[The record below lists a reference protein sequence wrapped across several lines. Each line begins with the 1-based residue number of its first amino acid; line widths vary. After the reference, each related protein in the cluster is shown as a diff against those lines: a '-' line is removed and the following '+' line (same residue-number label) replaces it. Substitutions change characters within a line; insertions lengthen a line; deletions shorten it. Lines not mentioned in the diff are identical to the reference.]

1 MKLEIDSEIDD
12 IQIQIIP
19 LIDVIFCI
27 LTFFILAVLKM
38 KTSQSLNIDNPKAQS
53 NTTQPAERLIIS
65 LDPSGQTYVGQQP
78 ADRNSLAGEVRK
90 YLDGKPNG
98 TVVLNA
104 SQYASYSDV
113 IWILGELRQVG
124 GSRIALATAPMGVTS
139 QPANTSP
146 GFGTPGFGT
155 PGFGTPGFGTPGL
168 GTPGLG
174 VPGLGTPGLGTPG
187 LGTPGL
193 GTPGLG
199 TPGTNPS
206 GLGTPNNSGISPSN
220 GINNGV
226 QNPGYVNPAPVNPA
240 PAGTPPLGESQG
252 IQPQSPV
259 NPPSGSSSG
268 GTIDGQ
274 VPAQSQP

>member
-1 MKLEIDSEIDD
+1 MKLEIDSELDD
-12 IQIQIIP
+12 VQIQIIP

-53 NTTQPAERLIIS
+53 STTQPAERLIIS

-78 ADRNSLAGEVRK
+78 ADRNSLASEVRK

-124 GSRIALATAPMGVTS
+124 GSRIALATAPMGITQ
-139 QPANTSP
+139 QPAMQSP
-146 GFGTPGFGT
+146 GFGTPGL
-155 PGFGTPGFGTPGL
+155 GTPGFGTPGL

-174 VPGLGTPGLGTPG
+174 TPGFGTPGLGTPG

-193 GTPGLG
+193 GTPS
-199 TPGTNPS
+199 TNPN
-206 GLGTPNNSGISPSN
+206 GLFPSN
-220 GINNGV
+220 GIPNSSQSPLNPSYV
-226 QNPGYVNPAPVNPA
+226 NPGYVNPAPAVTSPGALGTQQQPA
-240 PAGTPPLGESQG
+240 
-252 IQPQSPV
+252 PV
-259 NPPSGSSSG
+259 NPPAGSSERS
-268 GTIDGQ
+268 IDGQ
-274 VPAQSQP
+274 TPPRSLDR

>member
-1 MKLEIDSEIDD
+1 MKLEIDSELDD
-12 IQIQIIP
+12 VQIQIIP

-53 NTTQPAERLIIS
+53 NTTQPAERMIIS
-65 LDPSGQTYVGQQP
+65 LDPNGQTYVGQQP
-78 ADRNSLAGEVRK
+78 ADRNSLASEVRK

-124 GSRIALATAPMGVTS
+124 GSRIALATAPMGITQ
-139 QPANTSP
+139 QPA
-146 GFGTPGFGT
+146 TPS
-155 PGFGTPGFGTPGL
+155 PGFGTPGL

-174 VPGLGTPGLGTPG
+174 MPGLGTPGLGTPG

-193 GTPGLG
+193 GTPS
-199 TPGTNPS
+199 TNPN
-206 GLGTPNNSGISPSN
+206 GLFPSN
-220 GINNGV
+220 GIPNGS
-226 QNPGYVNPAPVNPA
+226 QNPLNPGYVNPSYVNPA
-240 PAGTPPLGESQG
+240 PAGPSPLGGSQSTQQ
-252 IQPQSPV
+252 QPAPV
-259 NPPSGSSSG
+259 NPPAGSSG
-268 GTIDGQ
+268 GAIDGQ
-274 VPAQSQP
+274 VPPRSVDPQ

>member
-1 MKLEIDSEIDD
+1 MKLEIDSELDD
-12 IQIQIIP
+12 VQIQIIP

-65 LDPSGQTYVGQQP
+65 LDPSGQTYLGQQP
-78 ADRNSLAGEVRK
+78 ADRNSLAAEVRK
-90 YLDGKPNG
+90 YLDSKPNG

-124 GSRIALATAPMGVTS
+124 GSRIALATAPMGVTQ

-155 PGFGTPGFGTPGL
+155 PGLST
-168 GTPGLG
+168 
-174 VPGLGTPGLGTPG
+174 PGLGTPGLGTPG
-187 LGTPGL
+187 LGIPGL

-220 GINNGV
+220 GINNGL
-226 QNPGYVNPAPVNPA
+226 QNPGYINPAPVNPA
-240 PAGTPPLGESQG
+240 PAGTDPAGGSQG
-252 IQPQSPV
+252 VQTQPAPG
-259 NPPSGSSSG
+259 NPASGTSSG
-268 GTIDGQ
+268 GAIDGQ
-274 VPAQSQP
+274 TSPQSVDR

>member
-1 MKLEIDSEIDD
+1 MKLEIDSELDD
-12 IQIQIIP
+12 VQIQIIP

-65 LDPSGQTYVGQQP
+65 LDPNGQTYLGQQP
-78 ADRNSLAGEVRK
+78 ADRNSLAAEVRK
-90 YLDGKPNG
+90 YLDSKPNG

-124 GSRIALATAPMGVTS
+124 GSRIALATAPMGITQ

-146 GFGTPGFGT
+146 GFGTPGF
-155 PGFGTPGFGTPGL
+155 
-168 GTPGLG
+168 
-174 VPGLGTPGLGTPG
+174 GTPGLGTPG

-199 TPGTNPS
+199 IPGFGTPGLGTPGLGTPGTNPS
-206 GLGTPNNSGISPSN
+206 GFGTPNNSGISPSN
-220 GINNGV
+220 GINNGL
-226 QNPGYVNPAPVNPA
+226 QNPGYINPAPVNPA
-240 PAGTPPLGESQG
+240 PAGTAPLGGQG
-252 IQPQSPV
+252 IQPQPAPV
-259 NPPSGSSSG
+259 NPPAGTSSG
-268 GTIDGQ
+268 GAIDGQ
-274 VPAQSQP
+274 TPPQSTDRQ